1 MSTLQMIELQALAA
15 KCDMRVG
22 QLISN
27 AIEHEIDVE
36 DEHDVTFRLFYIR
49 LFYIRDDELVR
60 ICREF
65 VSWYLAQ
72 KTLT

>member
-49 LFYIRDDELVR
+49 DDELVR